1 MTELNA
7 PPSNQ
12 QQAEAEAAINM
23 PPPPT
28 PARNQGSKRPS
39 PARPVA
45 TESGGN
51 DDGDDDFET
60 DSRAPP
66 PAKRRRITPSAAPAS
81 TARPPPT
88 STSSSNPAH
97 SQIEMDAVRGRGLT
111 TSSQARLQH
120 RTELG
125 RRTPWSAHDVDQ
137 LIRLV
142 AKHRAAWSAI
152 AKDETARWDRDKE
165 KRGQQ
170 GLRDKARNLK
180 VDFLLAD
187 MPLPP
192 CFDLVA
198 LSSKEMQ
205 RVEAVER
212 NPHRREDDL
221 DERGQ
226 PTNTHL
232 FY

>member
-1 MTELNA
+1 M
-7 PPSNQ
+7 
-12 QQAEAEAAINM
+12 
-23 PPPPT
+23 
-28 PARNQGSKRPS
+28 
-39 PARPVA
+39 A

-88 STSSSNPAH
+88 STSSSNP
-97 SQIEMDAVRGRGLT
+97 
-111 TSSQARLQH
+111 
-120 RTELG
+120 
-125 RRTPWSAHDVDQ
+125 DVDQ